1 MFPACQI
8 AIRSGASSF
17 VYHEDVIKLTIG
29 KNGPSAKPTKKRQR
43 TKAHPALIAAMHA
56 VTLDHA
62 IT

>member
-1 MFPACQI
+1 
-8 AIRSGASSF
+8 